1 MLETQYKPIL
11 AAARKLTRQERQG
24 TLTAAGISV
33 AGGYQLRPAYTS
45 FASPQWTLLSMAGVY
60 RAPFHPSY
68 LLAVSS
74 ACARNSTPSV
84 MAHLVQS
91 ELSRPRGRYS
101 NGSVRTCQN
110 CARAKIR
117 CNRHGATGSCER
129 CERLGKECHFPETR
143 STNGGTK
150 RESKDRR
157 IDLLEAKVD
166 QLLATSVSPSLRG
179 NSTANGSPASTVSQ
193 SKDAIDK
200 GLLTVE
206 AANMLLNEFRT
217 TLMPHCPFVVVPPQT
232 SAESLRKDKPFLFLT
247 ILTATLYD
255 NMPLQRMLEKE
266 VKKKVSDCMIY
277 DGPISFEVL
286 QGLLVHIA
294 WCQYHS
300 RPRRFSQYL
309 HLAISI
315 ITDLQL
321 DRAHEYRL
329 WRTRVNFNPEEHKES
344 VSWGHD
350 ERRAVLGIFY
360 FSSSVSQILHKQC
373 TFPYMPYFDDCC
385 KLLATD
391 AEYASDQHLLHIV
404 QLQRLSERITF
415 ISSQNI
421 LGTHGPG
428 SSSER
433 SFREMKL
440 ELEQYRAS
448 LPCPLNENNILYM
461 QYYTAELYLCQIS
474 LFDHKPST
482 QSPRREVPFQIEALR
497 MGLIAAKALLD
508 HYVCLP
514 LRSEMA
520 FNNAIWIQI
529 GFALTLACKLVVAAS
544 EPSIQPHTA
553 ELCRA
558 LDISSMLSRCILR
571 IQALVTSSLDA
582 SGDRDVFYHYEQRL
596 KRVQW
601 WFENRML
608 SKNKNNSFQPAVQPT
623 DDMSSSTAENS
634 HVESSQLPLDGLN
647 DYTMIPPEVY
657 DMQWPG
663 FFPDATIDEI
673 LVDWMEYTK
682 ASEQR

>member
-1 MLETQYKPIL
+1 
-11 AAARKLTRQERQG
+11 
-24 TLTAAGISV
+24 
-33 AGGYQLRPAYTS
+33 
-45 FASPQWTLLSMAGVY
+45 
-60 RAPFHPSY
+60 
-68 LLAVSS
+68 
-74 ACARNSTPSV
+74 

-91 ELSRPRGRYS
+91 ELARPRGRYS

-117 CNRHGATGSCER
+117 CIRHGATGSCDR
-129 CERLGKECHFPETR
+129 CERLGKECHFPESR
-143 STNGGTK
+143 STNGGIK
-150 RESKDRR
+150 RDSKDKR

-166 QLLATSVSPSLRG
+166 QLLATSVSPIPR
-179 NSTANGSPASTVSQ
+179 NSSTSDESPASTASQ

-200 GLLTVE
+200 GLLTVD
-206 AANMLLNEFRT
+206 AANMLLNEFRA
-217 TLMPHCPFVVVPPQT
+217 TLMPHSPFVVIPPQI
-232 SAESLRKDKPFLFLT
+232 SAESLRRDKPFLFLT

-266 VKKKVSDCMIY
+266 VKKKVSDCMIF
-277 DGPISFEVL
+277 DGPVSFEVL

-321 DRAHEYRL
+321 DRAPEYRL

-373 TFPYMPYFDDCC
+373 TFSYMPYFDECC

-404 QLQRLSERITF
+404 QLQRLSEKITS
-415 ISSQNI
+415 ISAQNI

-428 SSSER
+428 SSIER

-448 LPCPLNENNILYM
+448 LPCPLNENNILFM

-474 LFDHKPST
+474 LFDNKPKT
-482 QSPRREVPFQIEALR
+482 QSPRREVSFQIEALR
-497 MGLIAAKALLD
+497 MGLVAAKALLD
-508 HYVCLP
+508 YYVCLP

-529 GFALTLACKLVVAAS
+529 GFALTLASKLVVAAS

-571 IQALVTSSLDA
+571 MQALVTSSMDA

-608 SKNKNNSFQPAVQPT
+608 SRQKSDSFQPPVQPSN
-623 DDMSSSTAENS
+623 MSPSGAENNRL
-634 HVESSQLPLDGLN
+634 ESAQLPLDGSN
-647 DYTMIPPEVY
+647 DYTMIPREVY

-682 ASEQR
+682 ASEQRLR

>member
-1 MLETQYKPIL
+1 M
-11 AAARKLTRQERQG
+11 
-24 TLTAAGISV
+24 
-33 AGGYQLRPAYTS
+33 
-45 FASPQWTLLSMAGVY
+45 
-60 RAPFHPSY
+60 
-68 LLAVSS
+68 
-74 ACARNSTPSV
+74 
-84 MAHLVQS
+84 S
-91 ELSRPRGRYS
+91 ELCQGQDTVHPPRGYRELRS
-101 NGSVRTCQN
+101 GKSVIFQSLEAQMEGSREIARTIFSS
-110 CARAKIR
+110 RV
-117 CNRHGATGSCER
+117 
-129 CERLGKECHFPETR
+129 
-143 STNGGTK
+143 
-150 RESKDRR
+150 RR

-166 QLLATSVSPSLRG
+166 QLLATSVSPIPR
-179 NSTANGSPASTVSQ
+179 NSSTTDESPASTASQ

-200 GLLTVE
+200 GLLTVD
-206 AANMLLNEFRT
+206 AANMLLNEFRA
-217 TLMPHCPFVVVPPQT
+217 TLMPHCPFVVIPPQT
-232 SAESLRKDKPFLFLT
+232 SAESLRRDKPFLFLT

-266 VKKKVSDCMIY
+266 VKKKVSDCMIF
-277 DGPISFEVL
+277 DGPVSFEVL

-321 DRAHEYRL
+321 DRAPEYRL
-329 WRTRVNFNPEEHKES
+329 WRTRVNFNPEEHKDS

-373 TFPYMPYFDDCC
+373 TFPYMPYFDECC

-404 QLQRLSERITF
+404 QLQRLSEKITS
-415 ISSQNI
+415 ISTQNI

-448 LPCPLNENNILYM
+448 LPCPLNENNILFM

-474 LFDHKPST
+474 LFDNKPRT
-482 QSPRREVPFQIEALR
+482 QSPRREVSFQIDALR
-497 MGLIAAKALLD
+497 MGLIAAQALLD
-508 HYVCLP
+508 YYVSLP

-520 FNNAIWIQI
+520 FNNAVWIQI
-529 GFALTLACKLVVAAS
+529 GFALTLASKLVVAAS

-571 IQALVTSSLDA
+571 IQALVTSNMDA

-608 SKNKNNSFQPAVQPT
+608 SRQKSDSFQPPVQASN
-623 DDMSSSTAENS
+623 MSSSGAENN
-634 HVESSQLPLDGLN
+634 HVESAQLPLDGFN
-647 DYTMIPPEVY
+647 DYTMIPREVY

-682 ASEQR
+682 ASEQRLR

>member
-1 MLETQYKPIL
+1 MSELCQSEDT
-11 AAARKLTRQERQG
+11 
-24 TLTAAGISV
+24 
-33 AGGYQLRPAYTS
+33 
-45 FASPQWTLLSMAGVY
+45 
-60 RAPFHPSY
+60 
-68 LLAVSS
+68 
-74 ACARNSTPSV
+74 
-84 MAHLVQS
+84 VQS
-91 ELSRPRGRYS
+91 PRGY
-101 NGSVRTCQN
+101 GELRT
-110 CARAKIR
+110 
-117 CNRHGATGSCER
+117 
-129 CERLGKECHFPETR
+129 
-143 STNGGTK
+143 
-150 RESKDRR
+150 
-157 IDLLEAKVD
+157 
-166 QLLATSVSPSLRG
+166 RG

-200 GLLTVE
+200 GLLTLE

-232 SAESLRKDKPFLFLT
+232 SAESLRKDKPFLFLA

-608 SKNKNNSFQPAVQPT
+608 SKNKNNSVQPAVQPT